1 MKHPQSSLAAR
12 CFAHP
17 LNGASPAGGQS
28 PSAAIVGLACSA
40 AVGLFAFHRLRVAR
54 SAMDN

>member
-28 PSAAIVGLACSA
+28 PSAALAGLACSA
-40 AVGLFAFHRLRVAR
+40 AIGLFAFHRLRAAR

>member
-1 MKHPQSSLAAR
+1 MKHPQSSLPAR

-28 PSAAIVGLACSA
+28 PSAALAGLACSA
-40 AVGLFAFHRLRVAR
+40 AVGLFAFHRLRAAR